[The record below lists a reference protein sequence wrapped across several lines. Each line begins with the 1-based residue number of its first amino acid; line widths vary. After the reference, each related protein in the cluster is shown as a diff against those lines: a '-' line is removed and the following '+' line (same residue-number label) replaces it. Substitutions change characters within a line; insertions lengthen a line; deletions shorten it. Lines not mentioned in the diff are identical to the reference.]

1 MKICFVIASVL
12 VPFVLVGSAAAL
24 TMKTGTRWPSPD
36 IPVCWEDPKREH
48 AQERRMIRKSVG
60 STWEKESAV
69 NFTGWQTCSDGS
81 EGIRIALET
90 SYPRTLGRGN
100 EIDGVPSGLIL
111 PTLWSLAALS
121 VNLKAPVHEFGHA
134 LGFGHEHA
142 RPDAPEPGRCGAK
155 DRNGNPYVEPDAP
168 LTPFDRDSIM
178 VACIAEATLKF
189 SLGTPKLSASDIFGL
204 VQIYGSHPDSVLDVD
219 ETGDLFGAALS
230 AQDFDDDGVTD
241 LAVAAPGE
249 DDGVGAV
256 FLFRGDTVRGFR
268 PWRKLDARELKSGQW
283 TFLSGLLESAVETD
297 KRETT
302 GQRHS
307 RKPVRHGDPGQ
318 ETSLDLSPGIPFPS
332 LAYEAGRE
340 ITILT
345 IDLDDDGV
353 EDRIIG
359 APFADGQ
366 STASG
371 LVVVLRGRV
380 SKDGTSNYSNWYWFG
395 QSY

>member
-1 MKICFVIASVL
+1 MPLVL
-12 VPFVLVGSAAAL
+12 INSAAAL
-24 TMKTGTRWPSPD
+24 TMKTGTQWPTPS

-48 AQERRMIRKSVG
+48 AQERRMIRKSVR
-60 STWEKESAV
+60 STWERESAV
-69 NFTGWQTCSDGS
+69 DFIGWQTCTEGN
-81 EGIRIALET
+81 EGIRIALEA

-100 EIDGVPSGLIL
+100 EINGVRNGLIL

-142 RPDAPEPGRCGAK
+142 RLDAPEPKRCGAK
-155 DRNGNPYVEPDAP
+155 DRSGNAYVEPDAP

-204 VQIYGSHPDSVLDVD
+204 VQIYGSHPDNALDVD

-230 AQDFDDDGVTD
+230 AQDLDDDGITD

-249 DDGVGAV
+249 DDGVGAI
-256 FLFRGDTVRGFR
+256 FLFRGDTVRGLR
-268 PWRKLDARELKSGQW
+268 PWRKLGTRELNSGQW
-283 TFLSGLLESAVETD
+283 TFLSGFLESAMETH

-307 RKPVRHGDPGQ
+307 RTPVRHGDIGQ
-318 ETSLDLSPGIPFPS
+318 ETSIDLPPRIPFPS

-340 ITILT
+340 LTILT
-345 IDLDDDGV
+345 IDLNDDGV
-353 EDRIIG
+353 EDRVIG

-366 STASG
+366 STSSG
-371 LVVVLRGRV
+371 LVVVLRGNV
-380 SKDGTSNYSNWYWFG
+380 SKDGILSYSNWYWFG